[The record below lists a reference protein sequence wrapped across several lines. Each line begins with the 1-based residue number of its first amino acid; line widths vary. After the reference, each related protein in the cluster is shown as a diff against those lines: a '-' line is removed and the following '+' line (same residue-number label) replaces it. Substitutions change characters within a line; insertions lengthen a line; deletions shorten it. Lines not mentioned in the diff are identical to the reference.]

1 MRTLTA
7 FFTEHPR
14 LASWIVLSIG
24 MVSDSAPGRERQGAA
39 CLASW
44 PGWPVACVVFAGICA
59 WIIGWE

>member
-14 LASWIVLSIG
+14 LASWIVLAIG
-24 MVSDSAPGRERQGAA
+24 MVVILILAA
-39 CLASW
+39 RGKGLMAGQLA
-44 PGWPVACVVFAGICA
+44 GLAGACVISAGICA